1 MRTTRYPPYR
11 VPDAGKVRPLMLT
24 VIAPADGRVVDT
36 IAAETPDRVRAA
48 VERLRDH
55 AVLWHSLGV
64 VGRVHWLTVFRNW
77 LLDNRT
83 DLVAL
88 LGRETGKTATEAD
101 AEFGLAVD
109 TLDHYR
115 AHGAEFLGGRHPPG
129 RHTSRSGHTAGRV
142 PARGRGGQALG
153 GLANNEQSCNSVERV
168 IVESSVH
175 DTFLDRLTAEAAA
188 FGPVLATRSR
198 PGDDLGLARR
208 PGR

>member
-24 VIAPADGRVVDT
+24 VIAPADDRDVDT

-55 AVLWHSLGV
+55 AVLRHSLGV
-64 VGRVHWLTVFRNW
+64 VGRVHRLTVFRNW

-88 LGRETGKTATEAD
+88 PGRETGKTETEAD

-115 AHGAEFLGGRHPPG
+115 AHGAEFLGGRHPQVAIRPG
-129 RHTSRSGHTAGRV
+129 
-142 PARGRGGQALG
+142 
-153 GLANNEQSCNSVERV
+153 
-168 IVESSVH
+168 
-175 DTFLDRLTAEAAA
+175 AAIQQ
-188 FGPVLATRSR
+188 VVSR
-198 PGDDLGLARR
+198 PAGAVVR
-208 PGR
+208 PSAGWLTMSKAVIAWNASSSSHRSTTPFWTD